1 MIRIENLTCK
11 YDNEEAISNI
21 NLEIKEG
28 ESVAL
33 IGPNGSGKSSFLKLI
48 NGLIE
53 PCEGKFYLLDEEIT
67 KKKLENSIF
76 SKKFHQKMGFIFQN
90 SDSQLFCPLVYE
102 EVAFGPFQMG
112 LSMEEVNKRT
122 LDSLELLRIKHL
134 MHRVPYHLSGG
145 EKKKVAI
152 ASVLSMNP
160 QVIIMDEPMN
170 GMDPKSK
177 KFLKELLIK
186 LNKAGKTII
195 CATHDFEYVDG
206 IFERAIVFSEEHK
219 IIRDGSY
226 EEIISDEEFLK
237 EHNIK

>member
-53 PCEGKFYLLDEEIT
+53 PSEGKFYLLDEEIT
-67 KKKLENSIF
+67 KKKLANNVF

-112 LSMEEVNKRT
+112 LSMEEVNQRT

-219 IIRDGSY
+219 IIRDGNY

>member
-11 YDNEEAISNI
+11 YDNEEAISNT

-53 PCEGKFYLLDEEIT
+53 PSEGKFYLFDEEIT
-67 KKKLENSIF
+67 KKKLANNVF

-102 EVAFGPFQMG
+102 EVAFGPSQMG

-134 MHRVPYHLSGG
+134 IHRVPYHLSGG

-186 LNKAGKTII
+186 LNKSGKTII
-195 CATHDFEYVDG
+195 CATHDFEYVDE

-219 IIRDGSY
+219 IIRDGNY

>member
-48 NGLIE
+48 NGLIV
-53 PCEGKFYLLDEEIT
+53 PSEGKFYLFDEEIT
-67 KKKLENSIF
+67 IKKLANNVF

-102 EVAFGPFQMG
+102 EVAFGPSQMG

-206 IFERAIVFSEEHK
+206 IFDRAIVFSEEHK

>member
-53 PCEGKFYLLDEEIT
+53 PSEGKFYLLDEEIT
-67 KKKLENSIF
+67 KKKLTNNVF

-102 EVAFGPFQMG
+102 EVAFGPSQMG

-237 EHNIK
+237 KHNIK